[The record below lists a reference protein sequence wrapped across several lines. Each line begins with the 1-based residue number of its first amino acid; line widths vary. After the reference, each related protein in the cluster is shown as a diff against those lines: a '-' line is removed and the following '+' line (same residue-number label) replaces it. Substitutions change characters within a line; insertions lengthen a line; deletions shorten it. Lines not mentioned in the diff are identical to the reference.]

1 MLQHCLARYY
11 NYIVNRKEC
20 ICIYTYMYRLSVMLT
35 IWLLEMAVL
44 RKANRKEI
52 L

>member
-11 NYIVNRKEC
+11 NYIVNHKKC
-20 ICIYTYMYRLSVMLT
+20 ISIYIHMYQLSVMLT

-44 RKANRKEI
+44 RKTNRKEI
-52 L
+52 Q